1 MRFFTTSIQRDN
13 FGDDT
18 GHCCLCRCARR
29 RCSPDPPRRHPIGR
43 GSAQGALCRQAHAS
57 SSRRSAH
64 DGGRRTHCPRL
75 ANDYGNKGDC
85 VTDIEYALQHYGT
98 VNNEIVRH
106 LAEAGGRVYDIIDGG
121 NLYRSRDGFTYL
133 RFFASPEMVN
143 RLIAKYLG
151 DDVTMV
157 RVDDIMNF
165 TRAAFGPPF
174 TPEFCQ
180 VLRPMVPRTLSIILC
195 QHWCFS
201 PLALPGTRTY
211 LTRHRS
217 VILRFDKPFRR
228 GRRV

>member
-1 MRFFTTSIQRDN
+1 MTISETTPDTAAYVGAQGGAARRTQQ
-13 FGDDT
+13 DDT
-18 GHCCLCRCARR
+18 LSEEGRLKARYVGKHMR
-29 RCSPDPPRRHPIGR
+29 VHRDDLLTM
-43 GSAQGALCRQAHAS
+43 A
-57 SSRRSAH
+57 
-64 DGGRRTHCPRL
+64 RTHCPRL

>member
-1 MRFFTTSIQRDN
+1 MSVRKAALLAGPSKTTPYRKRV
-13 FGDDT
+13 G
-18 GHCCLCRCARR
+18 
-29 RCSPDPPRRHPIGR
+29 
-43 GSAQGALCRQAHAS
+43 
-57 SSRRSAH
+57 SRRAMSASTCEFIATICS
-64 DGGRRTHCPRL
+64 RWRTHCPRL